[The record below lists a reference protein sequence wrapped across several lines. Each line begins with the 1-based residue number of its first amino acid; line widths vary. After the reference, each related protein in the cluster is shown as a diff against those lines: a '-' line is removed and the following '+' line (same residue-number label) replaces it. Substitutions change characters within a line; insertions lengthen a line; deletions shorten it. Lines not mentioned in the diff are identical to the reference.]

1 VFSAKKLIEKRFMN
15 RKRKASNLRPE
26 NKSEENS
33 FRLPDDCK
41 MVFSLSEMLGFSISE
56 ISELLNISESEA
68 EIKFEKAGFS
78 LTELFEFNLNYCDG
92 MVERV
97 MKEIEKL

>member
-1 VFSAKKLIEKRFMN
+1 MN

-68 EIKFEKAGFS
+68 EIKFEKANQLIDENKKSGFS
-78 LTELFEFNLNYCDG
+78 LTELFEFNLIYCDG

>member
-1 VFSAKKLIEKRFMN
+1 MN
-15 RKRKASNLRPE
+15 RKRTAQNLRSE
-26 NKSEENS
+26 NKFEETT

-41 MVFSLSEMLGFSISE
+41 MVYSLSEILDFSIPE
-56 ISELLNISESEA
+56 ISKLLNISESEV
-68 EIKFEKAGFS
+68 ETQCEKANQLIDENEKTEFS
-78 LTELFEFNLNYCDG
+78 LTELFEFNLIYCDG

>member
-1 VFSAKKLIEKRFMN
+1 MN
-15 RKRKASNLRPE
+15 RKRKAPNLRPE
-26 NKSEENS
+26 DKSEENAS
-33 FRLPDDCK
+33 GLPDDCK
-41 MVFSLSEMLGFSISE
+41 MVFSLSEMPGFSIRE

-68 EIKFEKAGFS
+68 EIKFEKANQMIDENEKTGFS
-78 LTELFEFNLNYCDG
+78 LTELFEFNLIYCDG

>member
-1 VFSAKKLIEKRFMN
+1 MN
-15 RKRKASNLRPE
+15 RKRTAQNLRSE
-26 NKSEENS
+26 NKSEENTS
-33 FRLPDDCK
+33 RLPDDCK
-41 MVFSLSEMLGFSISE
+41 MVFSLSEMLDFSIPE

-68 EIKFEKAGFS
+68 KTQYEKADKLIEENDKKRFS
-78 LTELFEFNLNYCDG
+78 LTELFEFNLIYCDG